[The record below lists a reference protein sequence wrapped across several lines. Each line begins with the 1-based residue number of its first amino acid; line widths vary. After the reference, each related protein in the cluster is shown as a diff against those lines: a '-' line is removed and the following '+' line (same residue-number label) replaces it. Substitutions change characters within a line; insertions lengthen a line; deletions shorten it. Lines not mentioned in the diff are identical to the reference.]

1 MVIVIIF
8 TNIADFIYT
17 KKTFLV
23 PLLFDLKEYRSELL
37 PSYVN
42 CKMPVVR
49 WFFGGASSQR
59 YTLRF
64 FVNQE

>member
-23 PLLFDLKEYRSELL
+23 PLLFDLKEYRSKLL
-37 PSYVN
+37 RSYVS
-42 CKMPVVR
+42 CKMLVVR
-49 WFFGGASSQR
+49 
-59 YTLRF
+59 
-64 FVNQE
+64 